1 MRSSYSLKSCGGS
14 RFILLPLSEING
26 FCEGYTVHV
35 CHDLNLLLSQ
45 FSILTLNHEMLFL
58 NQLLVQGS
66 ILFEKKEERKISGA
80 ACRITWKI
88 LI

>member
-1 MRSSYSLKSCGGS
+1 MRSPYSLKSCGES
-14 RFILLPLSEING
+14 HFILLSLSEIYG

-45 FSILTLNHEMLFL
+45 FSTLTLDQEMLFL

-66 ILFEKKEERKISGA
+66 ISFEKKEE
-80 ACRITWKI
+80 
-88 LI
+88 